1 MARTFGGR
9 QRELQYEAGN
19 TEKVRGLASSPKAEA
34 PDVVA
39 VVAAATV
46 AVVAVAVDAVAVVAA
61 VSVVA
66 AVAVA
71 VAGSRDQGAAK
82 HLPCASDTFTAI

>member
-9 QRELQYEAGN
+9 QRELQYETGN
-19 TEKVRGLASSPKAEA
+19 TEKVRGLASPKAVA

-71 VAGSRDQGAAK
+71 VAGSRDQGVAK